1 MADFSHKINKVQE
14 KVNDLYKQIQ
24 ALEQEAKNNLR
35 KSQETKGSA
44 KEMYK
49 QRCMLALK
57 KKKQLETQVK
67 TYNSHQNML
76 QQAAFN
82 VEAASGHKE
91 MVRIV
96 LSSMRL

>member
-1 MADFSHKINKVQE
+1 M
-14 KVNDLYKQIQ
+14 
-24 ALEQEAKNNLR
+24 R

-91 MVRIV
+91 MVMT
-96 LSSMRL
+96 LLCSTKH

>member
-1 MADFSHKINKVQE
+1 
-14 KVNDLYKQIQ
+14 
-24 ALEQEAKNNLR
+24 
-35 KSQETKGSA
+35 
-44 KEMYK
+44 MYK

-91 MVRIV
+91 MVMP
-96 LSSMRL
+96 LLYSTKP